1 MSETQGQASAF
12 DRNGRQ
18 HARPN
23 SDPAAVAA
31 ATSNPT
37 ALEMIADIFRPRM
50 GLRFLLPFL
59 RRASTAIHAGIDV
72 RKFWEMEA
80 KRAPAPF
87 RSSFQDILER
97 VSQGD
102 TMAEAMHAQGEL
114 FPPMVRELVEVG
126 EKTGRLEQVLERLAE
141 HFDHMSRLKRA
152 FISGI
157 TWPMMQLAAAAF
169 IVGFLI
175 WFLGEIVPAM
185 GGQAVDILGFGLLGN
200 SGLIAYLGILA
211 TIVAGAV
218 LFYFAIMRQWFGDVP
233 LRLVLRIPYI
243 GNTIETMALA
253 RLTWTLSMALESGV
267 DARGSIRMALRSSAM
282 PHYLAVEKQVDQS
295 IVSGFE
301 FHQSLRDTRQFSGEF
316 LNMLETAEISGRLSE
331 SMIHLSDEYSQ
342 RAETATKVLTTFATF
357 GIWGCVATFI
367 IFLIIRLFMF
377 YLGTL
382 QNALQGI

>member
-1 MSETQGQASAF
+1 MSESQGQASAF
-12 DRNGRQ
+12 GQNGEQ
-18 HARPN
+18 NSRPN
-23 SDPAAVAA
+23 PTSAEMAARI
-31 ATSNPT
+31 SGRT
-37 ALEMIADIFRPRM
+37 ALELIADIFRPRM
-50 GLRFLLPFL
+50 GLRYLLPFL
-59 RRASTAIHAGIDV
+59 RRASTAIHSGIDV

-80 KRAPAPF
+80 KRAPDRF
-87 RSSFQDILER
+87 RSSYQNILER
-97 VSQGD
+97 VSRGD
-102 TMAEAMHAQGEL
+102 TMAEAMNAQGEL

-141 HFDHMSRLKRA
+141 HFDHMSRLKRT

-157 TWPMMQLAAAAF
+157 AWPMMQLAAATF

-175 WFLGEIVPAM
+175 WFLGEVVPAF
-185 GGQAVDILGFGLLGN
+185 GGEAIDILGFGLLGN
-200 SGLIAYLGILA
+200 SGLIAYIGIVA
-211 TIVAGAV
+211 TIVAGAM
-218 LFYFAIMRQWFGDVP
+218 LAYFAIRRQWFGDVP
-233 LRLVLRIPYI
+233 LRMVLRIPYI

-282 PHYLAVEKQVDQS
+282 PHFLAVAKQVDES
-295 IVSGFE
+295 IVAGFE
-301 FHQSLRDTRQFSGEF
+301 FHQALRDTRQFSAEF